1 MLTQKYCI
9 SICYSYSANF
19 FLSYLNVFE
28 TLNRCFIFQFHQK
41 LHPFYNTKFH
51 MIRVPGII
59 DNSPNVIK
67 GDKVVLFKRSKQFN
81 MTVEDIL
88 GEMVFSF
95 LNFFINSFLKSGLNF
110 NRVIELKLLFY
121 YFKFIVT

>member
-1 MLTQKYCI
+1 
-9 SICYSYSANF
+9 
-19 FLSYLNVFE
+19 
-28 TLNRCFIFQFHQK
+28 
-41 LHPFYNTKFH
+41 

-110 NRVIELKLLFY
+110 NRVIELKLLF
-121 YFKFIVT
+121 